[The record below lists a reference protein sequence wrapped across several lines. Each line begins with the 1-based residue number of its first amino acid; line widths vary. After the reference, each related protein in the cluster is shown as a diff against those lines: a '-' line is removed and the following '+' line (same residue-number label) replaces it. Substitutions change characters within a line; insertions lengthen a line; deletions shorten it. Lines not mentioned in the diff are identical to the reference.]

1 MKFVIFILL
10 IFITAM
16 NVKSE
21 IITKDVEYYDGST
34 LLQGYLAYDNSK
46 SSLSPGILII
56 HQWKGLSDY
65 EKMRARQLAEM
76 GYVAFAADIYGKGIR
91 PSSPEESGKEA
102 GKYYSD
108 VNLFRERVTA
118 GLNELKKQ
126 ISVDPE
132 KIAAI
137 GYCFGGG
144 AVLELARSGAD
155 IKGVVSFHGSLKS
168 PDPGAGK
175 IRCKISV
182 QHGAIDPFVPEA
194 DVTAFK
200 KEMEEGNADYV
211 LTQYSGAVHSFTME
225 SAGNDPLKGSAYNKN
240 ADKRSWEAMKVFFA
254 ELFDR

>member
-21 IITKDVEYYDGST
+21 IITKDVEYNDGST

-102 GKYYSD
+102 GKLRNRYP
-108 VNLFRERVTA
+108 LIP
-118 GLNELKKQ
+118 KK
-126 ISVDPE
+126 
-132 KIAAI
+132 
-137 GYCFGGG
+137 
-144 AVLELARSGAD
+144 
-155 IKGVVSFHGSLKS
+155 
-168 PDPGAGK
+168 
-175 IRCKISV
+175 
-182 QHGAIDPFVPEA
+182 
-194 DVTAFK
+194 
-200 KEMEEGNADYV
+200 
-211 LTQYSGAVHSFTME
+211 
-225 SAGNDPLKGSAYNKN
+225 
-240 ADKRSWEAMKVFFA
+240 
-254 ELFDR
+254 